1 MLQHDTQ
8 PAAAGKLL
16 SVAVAAYNGES
27 TLAKAL
33 DSCLTAGAERLE
45 VLVVNDG
52 STDGTARLAR
62 QYVQRRPDVFRLI
75 DQKNG
80 GYGSAVTAALH
91 AAQGRY
97 FRTLDCD
104 DWFDPQALAS
114 LLKQLEHCTADVVM
128 TNYRTVQN
136 GLVRRTFD
144 VCAGRR
150 AGCVYSFEDL
160 GGAPLDLEIHGMT
173 FLTQVLHAAGISL
186 PHRRSYTD
194 MAYTFL
200 GLAAAQTLVF
210 YPLPLYHYRLGRD
223 GQSVSLASYQ
233 KHFDDYVEVTRLILD
248 RADALPAGAKG
259 DLLRARARDIAQY
272 GIELLLRFPAG
283 GGIRAQLRRYDG
295 MLRSQHPAVASRMKN
310 KNTRLLRATGYAC
323 YPLMQWWAKR
333 KTHAQTTRRGPWKPT
348 NPSRS

>member
-1 MLQHDTQ
+1 MLQQDTQ

-173 FLTQVLHAAGISL
+173 FRTQVLHAAGISL

-223 GQSVSLASYQ
+223 GQSVSLASYH
-233 KHFDDYVEVTRLILD
+233 KHFDD
-248 RADALPAGAKG
+248 
-259 DLLRARARDIAQY
+259 
-272 GIELLLRFPAG
+272 
-283 GGIRAQLRRYDG
+283 
-295 MLRSQHPAVASRMKN
+295 
-310 KNTRLLRATGYAC
+310 
-323 YPLMQWWAKR
+323 
-333 KTHAQTTRRGPWKPT
+333 
-348 NPSRS
+348 